1 MAVARRTIGT
11 RSDRVTFAQRMSR
24 AWRRVRSALTGP
36 STRRHSGRQVDPHA
50 LRTLDDWIMR
60 GGPRMH

>member
-11 RSDRVTFAQRMSR
+11 RSDRARFARRMSG
-24 AWRRVRSALTGP
+24 AWRRVRSALTAP
-36 STRRHSGRQVDPHA
+36 STRLQPGRQVDPHA
-50 LRTLDDWIMR
+50 LRTIDDWIMR

>member
-1 MAVARRTIGT
+1 MAVARRTIGARSVRGTFT
-11 RSDRVTFAQRMSR
+11 RRVSG
-24 AWRRVRSALTGP
+24 AWRRFRSALTAP
-36 STRRHSGRQVDPHA
+36 STRLHPGRQVDPHA

>member
-1 MAVARRTIGT
+1 MAVARRTIEV
-11 RSDRVTFAQRMSR
+11 RSDRATITRRVSG
-24 AWRRVRSALTGP
+24 AWRRVRSAFTAP
-36 STRRHSGRQVDPHA
+36 STRLQSGRQVDPHA